1 MNVKPII
8 SGNTFVDSSLNNN
21 DLMYISHNQNEIK
34 LINNAF
40 SGLVVGG
47 SDESNCESIV
57 KTVENSITEFTISY
71 ENCKFN

>member
-8 SGNTFVDSSLNNN
+8 SGNAFVDSSLNNN

-34 LINNAF
+34 LIKYTF

-47 SDESNCESIV
+47 SDEFNCRSIV